1 MLRDAHPSRSD
12 VPGIHV
18 LQKQLEVKK
27 RKLLAELDKL
37 EGAPTLLSNIP
48 QSCPI
53 RDH

>member
-27 RKLLAELDKL
+27 LKLLAELDEL
-37 EGAPTLLSNIP
+37 EGAPILLSNVP